1 MALDSQPE
9 STSNARLPLDGLGWL
24 SQGVSPVSVCF
35 AGLTVMGTA
44 GIGLLEAIG
53 RQAAAIFAIIS
64 Q

>member
-24 SQGVSPVSVCF
+24 SQGVSPVF

-44 GIGLLEAIG
+44 GIGLVEAIG
-53 RQAAAIFAIIS
+53 RQTAAIVAIIS